1 MESYELPLG
10 LGMALLQNPGAM
22 EQFSKLNEQERQKI
36 IHGTHAIT
44 SKEEMQQYVKRML
57 ISH

>member
-1 MESYELPLG
+1 
-10 LGMALLQNPGAM
+10 MADP
-22 EQFSKLNEQERQKI
+22 EQERQKI

>member
-10 LGMALLQNPGAM
+10 LGMALLQNPSAM

-36 IHGTHAIT
+36 IHGTQAIT